1 MVLHLD
7 YKYALK
13 IRQMVARCTASINRT
28 PYEPLKGEEPDISA
42 LIEFDYYNYV
52 KVWLPQGFPGD
63 N

>member
-1 MVLHLD
+1 
-7 YKYALK
+7 
-13 IRQMVARCTASINRT
+13 MVARCTASINRT